1 MVKYMINNSLK
12 IITILLIIKLLFFVH
27 CVLRGGKLR
36 NESRTIKLGEAESVA
51 RISKINLKVN
61 KEK

>member
-12 IITILLIIKLLFFVH
+12 IITILLIIILLFFVH
-27 CVLRGGKLR
+27 CAVRGGKLR